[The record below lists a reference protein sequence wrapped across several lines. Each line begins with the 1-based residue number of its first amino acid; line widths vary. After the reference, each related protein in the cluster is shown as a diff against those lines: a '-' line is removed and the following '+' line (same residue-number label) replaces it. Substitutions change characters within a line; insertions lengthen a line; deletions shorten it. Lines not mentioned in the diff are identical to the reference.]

1 MTFEGIRIWT
11 HTPSVRWKSD
21 AAGISR
27 PAEAIVTCTGESAA
41 ERLLHEL
48 RRGINVFSMEEKN
61 DRCKISAC
69 GDDPYFEAEFSA
81 RGRPNRMGRI
91 SRARVVRDP
100 PAVNGKKHARSRARS
115 GCQKNHGELERA
127 EALSNFQ
134 SCPAA
139 CTAGRLLALTGKQ
152 VASRPA
158 KRNRRFRFAAAA
170 GDFCGGKSHFPEQKS
185 IPCRFCAR
193 GFRRNPSKIWRRLK
207 TQRVFRFRQR
217 RNCRRQNQRF

>member
-1 MTFEGIRIWT
+1 MKYRVVNDLTPFEFHDSVWKLETFEAGALVLRVKELNLHRDAAQNPCGCDMEIEEARMTFEEIRILT

-81 RGRPNRMGRI
+81 EAVRIEWDEYRG
-91 SRARVVRDP
+91 
-100 PAVNGKKHARSRARS
+100 PAWY
-115 GCQKNHGELERA
+115 E
-127 EALSNFQ
+127 
-134 SCPAA
+134 
-139 CTAGRLLALTGKQ
+139 T
-152 VASRPA
+152 
-158 KRNRRFRFAAAA
+158 
-170 GDFCGGKSHFPEQKS
+170 
-185 IPCRFCAR
+185 
-193 GFRRNPSKIWRRLK
+193 
-207 TQRVFRFRQR
+207 
-217 RNCRRQNQRF
+217 RRQ